1 MKFFLLSII
10 AICSGLTWS
19 QAGPIDFQSNGFGA
33 NWQWT
38 TFENGSNPALE
49 IVSNPNP
56 SGINLSSTVAKFT
69 AQVNG
74 APWAGFESVHGQGIG
89 IFNLTAANCQIKMMV
104 YKSVISPVGLK
115 FATPAGGST
124 GEILVT
130 NTLVNQWEEL
140 TFNFSAV
147 INAPTSTGIDQII
160 VFPDFA
166 QRSDNNICY
175 IDNIKFSNQDGSQN
189 LAPMVA
195 APTPTYPTAA
205 VIALFSNPYNEVPVD
220 TWQAPWSQAQVTDLL
235 IQGNDT
241 KRYSSMNFVGIETVG
256 PNILDLSD
264 MTHFRIDYWTANM
277 NPFKVKLVDF
287 GNDGQYAGGDDSESE
302 LSFQPVSQ
310 AWNTLEIPLTQFTNL
325 NSLSHFAQLILSG
338 EPVGTG
344 VVFIDNVLFFDEN
357 QANVAQQNLSSFQV
371 FPNPASDHFNVS
383 ADREIG
389 QIQLYN
395 AQGKCLLNLKI
406 NAKEAQ
412 LDTKQLEA
420 GSYWLLVEMTDG
432 TRSAIKPVVLD

>member
-1 MKFFLLSII
+1 MKFFLLSLI

-195 APTPTYPTAA
+195 APTPTYPSAA